1 MSQRNLGFQKFFNS
15 IMTKISK
22 LKNKNSGFTFVEVLV
37 AVSVSAVILMST
49 YGAIQSL
56 FNIVSASRAKIDAV
70 DLANEQI
77 EIIRNMPYSMVG
89 ISQGIPNG
97 VLSHIQSLTRDG
109 FNFTVTTFVRNI
121 DDPFDGTIGGTPN
134 DTSPED
140 YKSVEIDLAC
150 VNCHSFTP
158 IKITTTVAPKNLETA
173 STNGALFVKVFDAS
187 GNPVVGANVHIEN
200 DLASPAI
207 IIDDVTNNQGL
218 LQIVDVPPW
227 NSAYQITVSKSGY
240 STDKTY
246 LASSTNPHP
255 TGLPATVILQQITQA
270 SFSIDKLS
278 SFAVSSVLNSCVAVP
293 ALNFSLIGAKNIGTN
308 PIVPKYSQNKVTDA
322 NGLLTI
328 QNMEWDSYTFGNI
341 DSSYDLVG
349 VTPLSPISLAPNGS
363 QNATL
368 IVAPKNPDTLLV
380 TVRDKANL
388 LPLSVAGVELVKGA
402 YDNVQM
408 TGQGFLR
415 QTDWSGGSGQA
426 TSTLNSNKYFSS
438 DGNVDATS
446 QAGSLILKKVLG
458 QYVANG
464 NLTSSSFDIGF
475 QGTFQQIMWNP
486 GSEPSGTSVKMQIAT
501 NSDGG
506 VWNFVGPDGTSSTYY
521 TTSNQNIFTTGT
533 ARYLR
538 YKLFFSTT
546 NTTVTPNVSDISFT
560 FTSSCTPPGQ
570 VSFSGLAGGN
580 YSITISKAGYVTQV
594 VPVTIG
600 SSWQSADV
608 QMQGN

>member
-1 MSQRNLGFQKFFNS
+1 
-15 IMTKISK
+15 
-22 LKNKNSGFTFVEVLV
+22 
-37 AVSVSAVILMST
+37 
-49 YGAIQSL
+49 
-56 FNIVSASRAKIDAV
+56 
-70 DLANEQI
+70 
-77 EIIRNMPYSMVG
+77 
-89 ISQGIPNG
+89 
-97 VLSHIQSLTRDG
+97 
-109 FNFTVTTFVRNI
+109 
-121 DDPFDGTIGGTPN
+121 
-134 DTSPED
+134 
-140 YKSVEIDLAC
+140 
-150 VNCHSFTP
+150 
-158 IKITTTVAPKNLETA
+158 
-173 STNGALFVKVFDAS
+173 
-187 GNPVVGANVHIEN
+187 
-200 DLASPAI
+200 
-207 IIDDVTNNQGL
+207 
-218 LQIVDVPPW
+218 
-227 NSAYQITVSKSGY
+227 
-240 STDKTY
+240 
-246 LASSTNPHP
+246 
-255 TGLPATVILQQITQA
+255 
-270 SFSIDKLS
+270 
-278 SFAVSSVLNSCVAVP
+278 
-293 ALNFSLIGAKNIGTN
+293 
-308 PIVPKYSQNKVTDA
+308 
-322 NGLLTI
+322 
-328 QNMEWDSYTFGNI
+328 
-341 DSSYDLVG
+341 
-349 VTPLSPISLAPNGS
+349 
-363 QNATL
+363 
-368 IVAPKNPDTLLV
+368 
-380 TVRDKANL
+380 
-388 LPLSVAGVELVKGA
+388 
-402 YDNVQM
+402 M